1 MKYFKY
7 LLLLLFCFVTSV
19 SADTTYKQ
27 GVIAKGVTDVYVRKC
42 ASSNCDR
49 ILSDTGS
56 KISISYPRAFE
67 IIGEEGNFYKIRLQY
82 SGFWYEGFITK
93 GNSSISFVDVK
104 EYTISDSLITEYINK
119 GFPESYAR
127 NLAVLKSVH
136 PTWEFMPYNVN
147 ATFDEVVAGE
157 TRYVNLNLINGS
169 NETLRST
176 EDGAYSDGKWITFEG
191 GWYAASKQTIKFYLD
206 PRNFL
211 NDERVFMFEELAY
224 KESIHT
230 EELVQT
236 MLRGTFMEGNTFY
249 YNDSN
254 EKVEVSYARTFMDSA
269 KKNGVSPVHLVARAI
284 QEQGTRGSV
293 LSSGDNAEY
302 PGYYNFFNINASGK
316 TQTDIIRS
324 GLAYAKKKNWNSPYA
339 AIVDGGNLLSRY
351 VTEYKQSTLYSQ
363 KFDLAG
369 ETYYSTQYMQNVRA
383 PYSESFN
390 YYEGYYDNGLID
402 TGFIFSIPVFKGDM
416 PTLTTLDVN
425 YNEDNTLASLSV
437 TGCNLM
443 PSFTSSATNYTCYI
457 SKDVNKVTVNATAT
471 NVNAKVE
478 GIGEKTL
485 DNDETKL
492 DVVVTSASGDKKTY
506 TVLIQKREEILYSPD
521 EVLSNLQINIK
532 NNYISHFDE
541 NIDASSFISQINLN
555 YPTMIAEISENK
567 ILSTGMTLKL
577 KGNGEKTYTI
587 VIYGDNNGDGN
598 IDIVDLLKVQKDIL
612 GVNKLTDGYRE
623 AADVN
628 KDGVVDI
635 IDLLKIQKHILGVSK
650 IEQ

>member
-42 ASSNCDR
+42 ASSHCDR

-224 KESIHT
+224 K
-230 EELVQT
+230 
-236 MLRGTFMEGNTFY
+236 
-249 YNDSN
+249 
-254 EKVEVSYARTFMDSA
+254 
-269 KKNGVSPVHLVARAI
+269 
-284 QEQGTRGSV
+284 
-293 LSSGDNAEY
+293 
-302 PGYYNFFNINASGK
+302 
-316 TQTDIIRS
+316 
-324 GLAYAKKKNWNSPYA
+324 
-339 AIVDGGNLLSRY
+339 
-351 VTEYKQSTLYSQ
+351 
-363 KFDLAG
+363 
-369 ETYYSTQYMQNVRA
+369 
-383 PYSESFN
+383 
-390 YYEGYYDNGLID
+390 
-402 TGFIFSIPVFKGDM
+402 VF
-416 PTLTTLDVN
+416 
-425 YNEDNTLASLSV
+425 
-437 TGCNLM
+437 
-443 PSFTSSATNYTCYI
+443 
-457 SKDVNKVTVNATAT
+457 
-471 NVNAKVE
+471 
-478 GIGEKTL
+478 
-485 DNDETKL
+485 
-492 DVVVTSASGDKKTY
+492 
-506 TVLIQKREEILYSPD
+506 IQK
-521 EVLSNLQINIK
+521 N
-532 NNYISHFDE
+532 
-541 NIDASSFISQINLN
+541 
-555 YPTMIAEISENK
+555 
-567 ILSTGMTLKL
+567 
-577 KGNGEKTYTI
+577 
-587 VIYGDNNGDGN
+587 
-598 IDIVDLLKVQKDIL
+598 
-612 GVNKLTDGYRE
+612 
-623 AADVN
+623 
-628 KDGVVDI
+628 
-635 IDLLKIQKHILGVSK
+635 
-650 IEQ
+650 